1 MTVLATYSE
10 IIFRS
15 LPTPFDSFYSN
26 AFTTLLSYDIQNN
39 SSYID
44 TLYQYYI
51 HNKNLAKSAQSLFI
65 HKNTVSYRINKV
77 REIFSFNIEN
87 ALFRYQ
93 FLTSYYVKELA
104 DAGLIST
111 ADSFNC

>member
-1 MTVLATYSE
+1 M
-10 IIFRS
+10 
-15 LPTPFDSFYSN
+15 
-26 AFTTLLSYDIQNN
+26 
-39 SSYID
+39 
-44 TLYQYYI
+44 
-51 HNKNLAKSAQSLFI
+51 

-93 FLTSYYVKELA
+93 FLTSYYIKELA